1 MMMTLAEIQAS
12 GRPLFRL
19 FRPVVLGVMGHDRMA
34 TWWGFPVEQA
44 TCSIFFRC
52 IWAFL
57 STLEPCQIF
66 NIQIWLAVWP
76 TLKVFWLSHGD
87 GKDIVNDDADDDG
100 LVAALLV
107 DVGEYFLSLCLCSF
121 ISWRRL
127 YVSESKCFMPL
138 HHCSRD
144 FIGLMQ
150 GHNYCPKMW

>member
-12 GRPLFRL
+12 GRPL

-76 TLKVFWLSHGD
+76 TLKVFWFSHGD

-107 DVGEYFLSLCLCSF
+107 YRCWRVLFESVSLLFHFLTTALCFRKQMFHAAS
-121 ISWRRL
+121 
-127 YVSESKCFMPL
+127 PL
-138 HHCSRD
+138 FKGFHRA
-144 FIGLMQ
+144 
-150 GHNYCPKMW
+150 YARA